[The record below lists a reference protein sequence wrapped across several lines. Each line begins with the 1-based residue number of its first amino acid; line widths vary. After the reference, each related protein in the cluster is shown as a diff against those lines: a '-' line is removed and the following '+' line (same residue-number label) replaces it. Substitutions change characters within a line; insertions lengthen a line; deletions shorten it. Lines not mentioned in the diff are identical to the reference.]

1 MTDQPG
7 PLDGIRVLDLSRVL
21 AGPFCTQ
28 MLADLGAEV
37 IKVERPGVGDETR
50 TWGPP
55 YVEDAQGENTTES
68 AYYLCANRNKRSVT
82 VDFSQPA
89 GVALVKRLL
98 EHCDVLVENFKVG
111 GLAKFG
117 LAYEQLREEFPG
129 LVYCSITGF
138 GQTGPYAHRPGYD
151 MMAQGMGGL
160 ISITGEPDRPPS
172 KVPVAI
178 NDIMTGMYTAVAM
191 LSAVRHRDL
200 TGEGQHVD
208 VGLLDVQVSWLANVA
223 SNYLVGGRI
232 PRRLGTAHPNTVPYQ
247 VFPTGDGFIIVAANN
262 DGQFERFCEAA
273 GAPELLDDPDFATNA
288 LRVRNRDRLVPK
300 VEAVTRTRGHRG
312 VDGGAGSGGGALRA
326 GEHDG
331 PGVRRPAGRGP
342 RHADPDAAPARGRGH
357 PAGRLAHPALR
368 DAGELPEG
376 AAHPRTA
383 HRRGPGGDAGPER
396 ERAGRL
402 ARGGRYLNA
411 RRHAPLS
418 MRVGRLRSRSC
429 DRSTSVDSRLR
440 GNPR

>member
-1 MTDQPG
+1 M
-7 PLDGIRVLDLSRVL
+7 L

-55 YVEDAQGENTTES
+55 YVRDPDGADTTES

-82 VDFSQPA
+82 IDFSRPR

-98 EHCDVLVENFKVG
+98 ARSDVLVENFKVG

-117 LAYEQLREEFPG
+117 LGYEQLRGEFPG

-178 NDIMTGMYTAVAM
+178 NDIMTGMYTAVAL
-191 LSAVRHRDL
+191 LSALRHRDA
-200 TGEGQHVD
+200 TGEGQQVD

-223 SNYLVGGRI
+223 SNYLVGGKI
-232 PRRLGTAHPNTVPYQ
+232 PRRLGTAHPNSVPYQ
-247 VFPTGDGFIIVAANN
+247 VFPTGDGFIIIAANN
-262 DGQFERFCEAA
+262 DGQFERFCRAA
-273 GAPELLDDPDFATNA
+273 GTPELLEDPDFASNA
-288 LRVRNRDRLVPK
+288 LRVRNRDRLISMI
-300 VEAVTRTRGHRG
+300 EAVTRTRGTAAWMEALESAGVPCAPVNTIDRVFADPQVEARG
-312 VDGGAGSGGGALRA
+312 MQIRMPHPLAGEDVRLVGSPIRLSRTPVRYRRAPPTLGQHTGEVLAEVLDLSEGEREALRT
-326 GEHDG
+326 E
-331 PGVRRPAGRGP
+331 GVI
-342 RHADPDAAPARGRGH
+342 
-357 PAGRLAHPALR
+357 
-368 DAGELPEG
+368 
-376 AAHPRTA
+376 
-383 HRRGPGGDAGPER
+383 
-396 ERAGRL
+396 
-402 ARGGRYLNA
+402 
-411 RRHAPLS
+411 
-418 MRVGRLRSRSC
+418 
-429 DRSTSVDSRLR
+429 
-440 GNPR
+440 

>member
-1 MTDQPG
+1 MTEPGG
-7 PLDGIRVLDLSRVL
+7 PLDGIRILDLSRVL

-28 MLADLGAEV
+28 VLADLGAEV

-55 YVEDAQGENTTES
+55 YVKDEEGADTTES

-82 VDFSQPA
+82 VDFSRPR

-98 EHCDVLVENFKVG
+98 ARSDALVENFKVG

-117 LAYEQLREEFPG
+117 LGYEQLREEFPG

-178 NDIMTGMYTAVAM
+178 NDIMTGMYTGVAL
-191 LSAVRHRDL
+191 LSALRHRDL

-208 VGLLDVQVSWLANVA
+208 VGLLDAQVSWLANVA

-232 PRRLGTAHPNTVPYQ
+232 PRRLGTAHPNSVPYQ
-247 VFPTGDGFIIVAANN
+247 VFPTEDGFIIIAANN
-262 DGQFERFCEAA
+262 DGQFERLCEAA
-273 GAPELLDDPDFATNA
+273 GAAELLQDPNYSSNA
-288 LRVRNRDRLVPK
+288 LRVKNRDRLIPK
-300 VEAVTRTRGHRG
+300 VEAITRTRTTAAWMAALESAGVPCAPVNTIDQVFADPQVQARG
-312 VDGGAGSGGGALRA
+312 MQIRMPHPLAGEDVRLVGSPIRLSGTPVSYRRAPPTLGEHTDEVLVEVLGLDESERAALR
-326 GEHDG
+326 EDG
-331 PGVRRPAGRGP
+331 VI
-342 RHADPDAAPARGRGH
+342 
-357 PAGRLAHPALR
+357 
-368 DAGELPEG
+368 
-376 AAHPRTA
+376 
-383 HRRGPGGDAGPER
+383 
-396 ERAGRL
+396 
-402 ARGGRYLNA
+402 
-411 RRHAPLS
+411 
-418 MRVGRLRSRSC
+418 
-429 DRSTSVDSRLR
+429 
-440 GNPR
+440 

>member
-1 MTDQPG
+1 MTDRHG
-7 PLDGIRVLDLSRVL
+7 PLHGIRILDLSRVL

-55 YVEDAQGENTTES
+55 YVQDETGADTTES
-68 AYYLCANRNKRSVT
+68 AYYLCANRNKRSIT
-82 VDFSQPA
+82 VDFSQPR

-98 EHCDVLVENFKVG
+98 ERCDVLVENFKVG

-117 LAYEQLREEFPG
+117 LGYEQVRDEFPG

-200 TGEGQHVD
+200 TGEGQQVD
-208 VGLLDVQVSWLANVA
+208 VGLLDVQLSWLANVA
-223 SNYLVGGRI
+223 ANYLVGGKI
-232 PRRLGTAHPNTVPYQ
+232 PRRLGTAHPNSVPYQ
-247 VFPTGDGFIIVAANN
+247 VFPTRDGFIIIAANN
-262 DGQFERFCEAA
+262 DRQFERFCDVAR
-273 GAPELLDDPDFATNA
+273 APELRGDPDFASNA
-288 LRVRNRDRLVPK
+288 LRVQNRDRLIPK
-300 VEAVTRTRGHRG
+300 IETLTRTRSTADWMEAFEAGGVPCAPVNTIDQVFADPQVQARG
-312 VDGGAGSGGGALRA
+312 MEIRMPHPLAGEDVRLVGSPVRLSRTPVSYRRAPPILGEHTDEVLAEMLGMSEDERAALRK
-326 GEHDG
+326 E
-331 PGVRRPAGRGP
+331 GVI
-342 RHADPDAAPARGRGH
+342 
-357 PAGRLAHPALR
+357 
-368 DAGELPEG
+368 
-376 AAHPRTA
+376 
-383 HRRGPGGDAGPER
+383 
-396 ERAGRL
+396 
-402 ARGGRYLNA
+402 
-411 RRHAPLS
+411 
-418 MRVGRLRSRSC
+418 
-429 DRSTSVDSRLR
+429 
-440 GNPR
+440 

>member
-7 PLDGIRVLDLSRVL
+7 PLDGIRILDLSRVL

-55 YVEDAQGENTTES
+55 YVRDEEGADTTES
-68 AYYLCANRNKRSVT
+68 AYYVCANRNKRSIT
-82 VDFSQPA
+82 VDFSQPR
-89 GVALVKRLL
+89 GVALVKQLL
-98 EHCDVLVENFKVG
+98 ERCDVLVENFKVG

-117 LAYEQLREEFPG
+117 LSYEQLREEFPG

-178 NDIMTGMYTAVAM
+178 NDIMTGMYTAVAL

-223 SNYLVGGRI
+223 SNYLVGGKLPHRLGYC
-232 PRRLGTAHPNTVPYQ
+232 PPQHGALSGVPDARRLHHHRGQQRSSVRAVLRSGTDP
-247 VFPTGDGFIIVAANN
+247 G
-262 DGQFERFCEAA
+262 AA
-273 GAPELLDDPDFATNA
+273 GRRGLRKQRAARTKPGPADPA
-288 LRVRNRDRLVPK
+288 DRSGDPHPP
-300 VEAVTRTRGHRG
+300 HRSM
-312 VDGGAGSGGGALRA
+312 DGGAGGGGRPLRA
-326 GEHDG
+326 GEHDRS
-331 PGVRRPAGRGP
+331 GVRRSPRSRPAAWRSGCRTPSPARTSGWSVRPSGFPGP
-342 RHADPDAAPARGRGH
+342 R
-357 PAGRLAHPALR
+357 
-368 DAGELPEG
+368 
-376 AAHPRTA
+376 
-383 HRRGPGGDAGPER
+383 
-396 ERAGRL
+396 
-402 ARGGRYLNA
+402 
-411 RRHAPLS
+411 
-418 MRVGRLRSRSC
+418 
-429 DRSTSVDSRLR
+429 
-440 GNPR
+440 

>member
-1 MTDQPG
+1 MTEPGG
-7 PLDGIRVLDLSRVL
+7 PLDGIRILDLSRVL

-28 MLADLGAEV
+28 VLADLGAEV

-55 YVEDAQGENTTES
+55 YVTGPQGEDTTES

-82 VDFSQPA
+82 VDFSRPR

-98 EHCDVLVENFKVG
+98 ARSDALVENFKVG

-117 LAYEQLREEFPG
+117 LGYEQLREEFPG

-178 NDIMTGMYTAVAM
+178 NDIMTGMYTGVAL
-191 LSAVRHRDL
+191 LSALRHRDL

-232 PRRLGTAHPNTVPYQ
+232 PRRLGTAHPNSVPYQ
-247 VFPTGDGFIIVAANN
+247 VFPTEDGFIIIAANN
-262 DGQFERFCEAA
+262 DGQFERLCETADA
-273 GAPELLDDPDFATNA
+273 SELLEDPDFSSNA
-288 LRVRNRDRLVPK
+288 LRVNNRDRLIPK
-300 VEAVTRTRGHRG
+300 IEAITRTRTTAAWMAALEAAGVPCAPVNTMDQVFADPQVRARG
-312 VDGGAGSGGGALRA
+312 MQIRMPHPLAGAEVPLVGSPVKLSRTPVSYRRAPPTLGEHTDEVLAEVLGLSESEREALRA
-326 GEHDG
+326 E
-331 PGVRRPAGRGP
+331 GVI
-342 RHADPDAAPARGRGH
+342 
-357 PAGRLAHPALR
+357 
-368 DAGELPEG
+368 
-376 AAHPRTA
+376 
-383 HRRGPGGDAGPER
+383 
-396 ERAGRL
+396 
-402 ARGGRYLNA
+402 
-411 RRHAPLS
+411 
-418 MRVGRLRSRSC
+418 
-429 DRSTSVDSRLR
+429 
-440 GNPR
+440 

>member
-1 MTDQPG
+1 MTDQGG

-55 YVEDAQGENTTES
+55 YVKDPDGADTTES

-82 VDFSQPA
+82 IDFSRPR
-89 GVALVKRLL
+89 GIALVKRLL
-98 EHCDVLVENFKVG
+98 ARSDVLVENFKVG

-117 LAYEQLREEFPG
+117 LGYEQLREEFPG

-178 NDIMTGMYTAVAM
+178 NDIMTGMYTAVAL
-191 LSAVRHRDL
+191 LSALRHRDA
-200 TGEGQHVD
+200 TGEGQRVD

-223 SNYLVGGRI
+223 SNYLVGGKI
-232 PRRLGTAHPNTVPYQ
+232 PRRLGTAHPNSVPYQ
-247 VFPTGDGFIIVAANN
+247 VFPTGDGFIIIAANN
-262 DGQFERFCEAA
+262 DGQFERFCRAA
-273 GAPELLDDPDFATNA
+273 GTPELLEDPDFASNA
-288 LRVRNRDRLVPK
+288 LRVRNRDRLISTI
-300 VEAVTRTRGHRG
+300 EAVTRTRGTDAWMEALESAGVPCAPVNTIDRVFADPQVEARG
-312 VDGGAGSGGGALRA
+312 MQIRMPHPLAGEDVRLVGSPIRLSATPVSYRRAPPTLGQHTDEVLAEVLALDESEREALRA
-326 GEHDG
+326 E
-331 PGVRRPAGRGP
+331 GVI
-342 RHADPDAAPARGRGH
+342 
-357 PAGRLAHPALR
+357 
-368 DAGELPEG
+368 
-376 AAHPRTA
+376 
-383 HRRGPGGDAGPER
+383 
-396 ERAGRL
+396 
-402 ARGGRYLNA
+402 
-411 RRHAPLS
+411 
-418 MRVGRLRSRSC
+418 
-429 DRSTSVDSRLR
+429 
-440 GNPR
+440 

>member
-1 MTDQPG
+1 MTDRRG

-55 YVEDAQGENTTES
+55 YVRDPDGEDTTES

-82 VDFSQPA
+82 IDFSRPR

-98 EHCDVLVENFKVG
+98 ARSDVLVENFKVG

-117 LAYEQLREEFPG
+117 LGYGQLREELPG

-178 NDIMTGMYTAVAM
+178 NDIMTGMYTAVA
-191 LSAVRHRDL
+191 LLAALRHRDL
-200 TGEGQHVD
+200 TGEGQQVD

-232 PRRLGTAHPNTVPYQ
+232 PRRLGTAHPNSVPYQ
-247 VFPTGDGFIIVAANN
+247 VFPTADGFIIIAANN
-262 DGQFERFCEAA
+262 DGQFERFCRAA
-273 GAPELLDDPDFATNA
+273 GTPELLDDAEFASNA
-288 LRVRNRDRLVPK
+288 LRVRNRDRLISLI
-300 VEAVTRTRGHRG
+300 ESVTRTRGTAAWMEALEAAGVPCAPVNTIDQVFADPQIEARG
-312 VDGGAGSGGGALRA
+312 MQIGMPHPLA
-326 GEHDG
+326 GEDVRLVGSPIRLSRTPVSYRRAPPTLGQHTDEVLAELLGLSDG
-331 PGVRRPAGRGP
+331 E
-342 RHADPDAAPARGRGH
+342 
-357 PAGRLAHPALR
+357 R
-368 DAGELPEG
+368 DALHEEG
-376 AAHPRTA
+376 
-383 HRRGPGGDAGPER
+383 
-396 ERAGRL
+396 
-402 ARGGRYLNA
+402 
-411 RRHAPLS
+411 
-418 MRVGRLRSRSC
+418 VI
-429 DRSTSVDSRLR
+429 
-440 GNPR
+440 

>member
-1 MTDQPG
+1 MTDQGG

-55 YVEDAQGENTTES
+55 YVRDPDGADTTES

-82 VDFSQPA
+82 IDFSRPR

-98 EHCDVLVENFKVG
+98 ARSDVLVENFKVG

-117 LAYEQLREEFPG
+117 LGYEQLREEFPG

-178 NDIMTGMYTAVAM
+178 NDIMTGMYTAVAL
-191 LSAVRHRDL
+191 LSALRHRDS
-200 TGEGQHVD
+200 TGEGQQVD

-223 SNYLVGGRI
+223 SNYLVGGKI
-232 PRRLGTAHPNTVPYQ
+232 PRRLGTAHPNSVPYQ
-247 VFPTGDGFIIVAANN
+247 VFPTGDGFIIIAANN
-262 DGQFERFCEAA
+262 DGQFERFCRAA
-273 GAPELLDDPDFATNA
+273 GAPELLEDPDFASNA
-288 LRVRNRDRLVPK
+288 LRVRNRDRLISMI
-300 VEAVTRTRGHRG
+300 EAVTRTRGTDAWMEALESAGVPCAPVNTIDRVFADPQVEARG
-312 VDGGAGSGGGALRA
+312 MQIRMPHPLA
-326 GEHDG
+326 GED
-331 PGVRRPAGRGP
+331 VRLVGSPIRLSRTPVSYRRAPPTLGQHTDEVLAEVLDLSEGERPRC
-342 RHADPDAAPARGRGH
+342 
-357 PAGRLAHPALR
+357 
-368 DAGELPEG
+368 
-376 AAHPRTA
+376 
-383 HRRGPGGDAGPER
+383 
-396 ERAGRL
+396 
-402 ARGGRYLNA
+402 A
-411 RRHAPLS
+411 RR
-418 MRVGRLRSRSC
+418 V
-429 DRSTSVDSRLR
+429 
-440 GNPR
+440 

>member
-1 MTDQPG
+1 MTDPGG
-7 PLDGIRVLDLSRVL
+7 PLDGIRILDLSRVL

-37 IKVERPGVGDETR
+37 IKVERPEVGDETR

-55 YVEDAQGENTTES
+55 YVTGPDGEDTTES

-82 VDFSQPA
+82 VDFSQPR
-89 GVALVKRLL
+89 GVGLVKRLL
-98 EHCDVLVENFKVG
+98 ARSDALVENFKVG

-117 LAYEQLREEFPG
+117 LGYEQLREEFPG

-178 NDIMTGMYTAVAM
+178 NDIVTGMYTSVAL
-191 LSAVRHRDL
+191 LSALRHRDL

-232 PRRLGTAHPNTVPYQ
+232 PRRLGTAHPNSVPYQ
-247 VFPTGDGFIIVAANN
+247 VFPTEDGFIIIAANN
-262 DGQFERFCEAA
+262 DGQFERLCEAA
-273 GAPELLDDPDFATNA
+273 GAAELLEDPDFSSNA
-288 LRVRNRDRLVPK
+288 LRVNNRARLIPKIEAITRARTTAAWMASLEAAGVPCAPVNTIDQVFADPQVQARGMQIRMPHPLAGEDVRLV
-300 VEAVTRTRGHRG
+300 
-312 VDGGAGSGGGALRA
+312 GSPIRLSGTPVSYRRAPPTLGEHTDEVLAEVLDLDESERAALR
-326 GEHDG
+326 EDG
-331 PGVRRPAGRGP
+331 VI
-342 RHADPDAAPARGRGH
+342 
-357 PAGRLAHPALR
+357 
-368 DAGELPEG
+368 
-376 AAHPRTA
+376 
-383 HRRGPGGDAGPER
+383 
-396 ERAGRL
+396 
-402 ARGGRYLNA
+402 
-411 RRHAPLS
+411 
-418 MRVGRLRSRSC
+418 
-429 DRSTSVDSRLR
+429 
-440 GNPR
+440 

>member
-1 MTDQPG
+1 MNDQGG

-55 YVEDAQGENTTES
+55 YVKDPDGADTTES

-82 VDFSQPA
+82 IDFSRPQ

-98 EHCDVLVENFKVG
+98 ARSDVLVENFKVG

-117 LAYEQLREEFPG
+117 LGYQQLREEFPG

-178 NDIMTGMYTAVAM
+178 NDIMTGMYTAVAL
-191 LSAVRHRDL
+191 LSALRHRDA
-200 TGEGQHVD
+200 TGEGQQVD

-232 PRRLGTAHPNTVPYQ
+232 PRRLGTAHPNSVPYQ
-247 VFPTGDGFIIVAANN
+247 VFPTGDGFIIIAANN
-262 DGQFERFCEAA
+262 DGQFERFCHAA
-273 GAPELLDDPDFATNA
+273 GTPELLEDPDFASNA
-288 LRVRNRDRLVPK
+288 LRVRSRDRLIPLI
-300 VEAVTRTRGHRG
+300 EAVTRTRGTDAWMEALEAAGVPCAPVNTIDRVFADPQVEARG
-312 VDGGAGSGGGALRA
+312 MQIRMPHPLAGEDVRLVGSPIRLSRTPVSYRRAPPALGQHTDEVLAEVLGLGEDERAALR
-326 GEHDG
+326 EE
-331 PGVRRPAGRGP
+331 GVI
-342 RHADPDAAPARGRGH
+342 
-357 PAGRLAHPALR
+357 
-368 DAGELPEG
+368 
-376 AAHPRTA
+376 
-383 HRRGPGGDAGPER
+383 
-396 ERAGRL
+396 
-402 ARGGRYLNA
+402 
-411 RRHAPLS
+411 
-418 MRVGRLRSRSC
+418 
-429 DRSTSVDSRLR
+429 
-440 GNPR
+440 

>member
-1 MTDQPG
+1 MTDQGG

-55 YVEDAQGENTTES
+55 YVRDPDGADTTES

-82 VDFSQPA
+82 IDFSRPR

-98 EHCDVLVENFKVG
+98 ARSDVLVENFKVG

-117 LAYEQLREEFPG
+117 LGYEQLRGEFPG

-178 NDIMTGMYTAVAM
+178 NDIMTGMYTAVAL
-191 LSAVRHRDL
+191 LSALRHRDS
-200 TGEGQHVD
+200 TGEGQQVD

-223 SNYLVGGRI
+223 SNYLVGGKI
-232 PRRLGTAHPNTVPYQ
+232 PRRLGTAHPNSVPYQ
-247 VFPTGDGFIIVAANN
+247 VFPTVDGFIIIAANN
-262 DGQFERFCEAA
+262 DGQFERFCRAA
-273 GAPELLDDPDFATNA
+273 GTPELLEDPDFASNA
-288 LRVRNRDRLVPK
+288 LRVRNRDRLISMI
-300 VEAVTRTRGHRG
+300 EAVTRTRGTDAWMEALESAGVPCAPVNTIDRVFADPQVEARG
-312 VDGGAGSGGGALRA
+312 MQIRMPHPLAGEDVRLVGSPIRLSRTPVSYRRAPPTLGQHTDEVLAEVLDLSEGERAALR
-326 GEHDG
+326 EE
-331 PGVRRPAGRGP
+331 GVI
-342 RHADPDAAPARGRGH
+342 
-357 PAGRLAHPALR
+357 
-368 DAGELPEG
+368 
-376 AAHPRTA
+376 
-383 HRRGPGGDAGPER
+383 
-396 ERAGRL
+396 
-402 ARGGRYLNA
+402 
-411 RRHAPLS
+411 
-418 MRVGRLRSRSC
+418 
-429 DRSTSVDSRLR
+429 
-440 GNPR
+440 

>member
-1 MTDQPG
+1 MTDQGG
-7 PLDGIRVLDLSRVL
+7 PLDGVRVLDLSRVL

-55 YVEDAQGENTTES
+55 YVRDEAGADTTES

-82 VDFSQPA
+82 VDFSRPR

-98 EHCDVLVENFKVG
+98 ARSDVLVENFKVG

-117 LAYEQLREEFPG
+117 LGYEQLREEFPA

-178 NDIMTGMYTAVAM
+178 NDIMTGMYTAVAL
-191 LSAVRHRDL
+191 LSALRHRDS

-223 SNYLVGGRI
+223 SNYLVGGKV

-247 VFPTGDGFIIVAANN
+247 VFPTEDGFIIIAANN
-262 DGQFERFCEAA
+262 DGQFERFCDAA
-273 GAPELLDDPDFATNA
+273 GARHLLDDPDYATNA
-288 LRVRNRDRLVPK
+288 LRSRNRDRLIPE
-300 VEAVTRTRGHRG
+300 VEAVTRTRSTAQWMQALEAAGVPCAPVNTIDQVFADPHVRERG
-312 VDGGAGSGGGALRA
+312 MQIEMPHPLAGEDIRLVGSPIRLSRTPVGYRRAPPTLGEHTDEILAEVLGLSEGEREALR
-326 GEHDG
+326 EE
-331 PGVRRPAGRGP
+331 GVI
-342 RHADPDAAPARGRGH
+342 
-357 PAGRLAHPALR
+357 
-368 DAGELPEG
+368 
-376 AAHPRTA
+376 
-383 HRRGPGGDAGPER
+383 
-396 ERAGRL
+396 
-402 ARGGRYLNA
+402 
-411 RRHAPLS
+411 
-418 MRVGRLRSRSC
+418 
-429 DRSTSVDSRLR
+429 
-440 GNPR
+440 